1 MLKNRLPQQLSKL
14 RAIRN
19 LSLSDLAKLSGV
31 SKSTIAE
38 IETGQAK
45 NVTLV
50 TILKLCQF
58 FGVSLDE
65 ITGFFDD
72 VPHIKRPG
80 TWAGSTLV
88 NMRPVCLRC
97 NGNLRRGE
105 RHFLEECIMHLHENA
120 VSRERISAL
129 CEVGV
134 SAVDKIIADVLSRR
148 LGRRLRPVIAAS

>member
-1 MLKNRLPQQLSKL
+1 VLKNRLPQQLSKL

-45 NVTLV
+45 NVTLG

-65 ITGFFDD
+65 ITGFFDE

-80 TWAGSTLV
+80 TSPGFALV
-88 NMRPVCLRC
+88 NMKPVCMKCR
-97 NGNLRRGE
+97 GHLRRGE
-105 RHFLEECIMHLHENA
+105 RHFYEECIMHLHQEA
-120 VSRERISAL
+120 VSRERIAVIME
-129 CEVGV
+129 CEV
-134 SAVDKIIADVLSRR
+134 STVDKIIAGVLSRR